1 MAKTITGK
9 QVGDSYYQVEH
20 PSGLTVLL
28 YPKEHC
34 STTYAIFGTRYGS
47 IDNCFQRSDEAGPE
61 SVPEGIAHYLE
72 HKLFESEEGD
82 AFERFSKTG
91 ASANAFTSFE
101 STCYLFSTT
110 DQVYQSLEILL
121 DFVQSP
127 YFTEET
133 VRKEQGIIG
142 QEIKMYD
149 DDPQWRVMFNYLKA
163 MYHSHPIREDI
174 AGTVESIAKIT
185 PELLYR
191 CYNTFYNLGNMVLAI
206 AGNFQVDKALAVCD
220 KMLKPAAPVTVQR
233 VFPQEPDTIVQPVVE
248 ERLSVASPLFQFGF
262 KEPGADQPRSEKDV
276 AATEVL
282 LETLASDASP
292 LFRRLLDQ
300 GLVNESSFSYEYF
313 EGNGYATVMF
323 SGESKDPQA
332 VAQAIL
338 EEVERFQ
345 REGIPAEA
353 FERSKRAL
361 YGELVA
367 ALNSTGS
374 IANGLVNMHLKGSFS
389 PISIPWRLCAWKMGK
404 SACARFSSGSAACF
418 PSSCP
423 TKNTR
428 SWAEGGN
435 SHDASHHIPPPGA
448 GVHREHGGL
457 LHWRVQCLLVRNHH
471 RGGLFAGFGLRQ
483 LQL

>member
-163 MYHSHPIREDI
+163 MYRSHPIREDI

-262 KEPGADQPRSEKDV
+262 KGGPAPQREGRGSHGS
-276 AATEVL
+276 AAGNL
-282 LETLASDASP
+282 G
-292 LFRRLLDQ
+292 FRRLAFVPAAA
-300 GLVNESSFSYEYF
+300 GP
-313 EGNGYATVMF
+313 GPG
-323 SGESKDPQA
+323 
-332 VAQAIL
+332 
-338 EEVERFQ
+338 Q
-345 REGIPAEA
+345 RVQLLLRVLRGQ
-353 FERSKRAL
+353 
-361 YGELVA
+361 
-367 ALNSTGS
+367 
-374 IANGLVNMHLKGSFS
+374 
-389 PISIPWRLCAWKMGK
+389 RLRHGDVL
-404 SACARFSSGSAACF
+404 R
-418 PSSCP
+418 
-423 TKNTR
+423 R
-428 SWAEGGN
+428 VQR
-435 SHDASHHIPPPGA
+435 PPGGGPGHFGGSGALPA
-448 GVHREHGGL
+448 GGHPGRGL
-457 LHWRVQCLLVRNHH
+457 
-471 RGGLFAGFGLRQ
+471 
-483 LQL
+483 